1 MRIMNILI
9 NDIFDKLAQD
19 SLRLARYNK
28 KPTITCQE
36 IQTAVKLML
45 PSKLAKHAVLERTKV
60 MTKFT
65 SS

>member
-9 NDIFDKLAQD
+9 NDIFDKLTQD

-28 KPTITCQE
+28 KSTITCQE
-36 IQTAVKLML
+36 LQTAVKLML
-45 PSKLAKHAVLERTKV
+45 PSELAKHAVLERTKV

>member
-1 MRIMNILI
+1 MRIMNNLI
-9 NDIFDKLAQD
+9 NDIFEKLAQD

-36 IQTAVKLML
+36 IQTAVNLML
-45 PSKLAKHAVLERTKV
+45 PIELAKHVVLERTKV